1 MPSKEFTRF
10 RQLVR
15 DQLHRVKG
23 SLLVA
28 LLSTLGVT
36 LLELAQPWPLKIIFD
51 HILLN
56 QPLPRYVRFLEPMMQ
71 QGKLLPLV
79 VVSSSIVLIAVALGM
94 LSYLQIYITSRLG
107 NEMVYMLRREVFGHL
122 QRLSLTFHNRARSGE
137 LLMKVTG
144 DTSAM
149 KDVFAESILAFVA
162 QVLTFTGMFAIMFAM
177 SWKLGLIVLATL
189 PVLFWNLM
197 RVYHRSKSSAKLQ
210 RDKEELM
217 ATRISEALATVQL
230 VQAFGREGH
239 EVERFET
246 ESTEYRE
253 ESTRNARI
261 EAVASRTVEII
272 GAIATCAVVLTGS
285 WQVLQGQMTLGS
297 VLIFTKYLHGM
308 YRPVRNLAKL
318 SSRFSKAIV
327 SARRIAEILDVEPE
341 MQDDPNAVEA
351 SNLRGE
357 IVFDNVSFDYGDGK
371 TVLRNISFAIAGGQQ
386 VALVGASGSGKSTL
400 ASLILRFYD
409 PTEGSIRID
418 GLTIKMYRR
427 ESLRRAVGIVLQDS
441 LLLGAT
447 IQENIAYGKLDAT
460 PAEIEAAARAANAHD
475 FIVELDDGYETV
487 LGERGSTLS
496 GGQRRRLSIARTI
509 IRNSPILILDEPMTG
524 LDVESEAKVQEA
536 LSHLT
541 AGKTCLMITH
551 DLQAVADADLVLVLD
566 RGQLIEC
573 GKHHDLMVS
582 SNYYRRLCELQFG
595 RPMDPEF
602 AIDEPTATNSAD
614 KLAQAFSG

>member
-56 QPLPRYVRFLEPMMQ
+56 QPLPRYVRFLAPMMQ
-71 QGKLLPLV
+71 QGQLLPLV

-308 YRPVRNLAKL
+308 YRP
-318 SSRFSKAIV
+318 I
-327 SARRIAEILDVEPE
+327 
-341 MQDDPNAVEA
+341 
-351 SNLRGE
+351 
-357 IVFDNVSFDYGDGK
+357 
-371 TVLRNISFAIAGGQQ
+371 
-386 VALVGASGSGKSTL
+386 
-400 ASLILRFYD
+400 
-409 PTEGSIRID
+409 
-418 GLTIKMYRR
+418 
-427 ESLRRAVGIVLQDS
+427 
-441 LLLGAT
+441 
-447 IQENIAYGKLDAT
+447 
-460 PAEIEAAARAANAHD
+460 
-475 FIVELDDGYETV
+475 
-487 LGERGSTLS
+487 
-496 GGQRRRLSIARTI
+496 
-509 IRNSPILILDEPMTG
+509 
-524 LDVESEAKVQEA
+524 
-536 LSHLT
+536 
-541 AGKTCLMITH
+541 
-551 DLQAVADADLVLVLD
+551 
-566 RGQLIEC
+566 
-573 GKHHDLMVS
+573 
-582 SNYYRRLCELQFG
+582 
-595 RPMDPEF
+595 
-602 AIDEPTATNSAD
+602 
-614 KLAQAFSG
+614 